1 MKRIWSLVILLLL
14 FSMVLTACKDKVAEI
29 EDAEVLLEEAETK
42 IDYSTIDDLVL
53 EPGTRIAV
61 VLKGSKSG
69 YWTAVT
75 AGIQKAVDDFNE
87 VLEYEGD
94 DKIIV
99 TFDGPSSEKDV
110 DSQINIIDAVL
121 AENPTVLCL
130 AAIDM
135 ESCEA
140 QVEAAAENEIPVIFI
155 DSAVENGS
163 AQIICATD
171 NYEAGREAARQM
183 AALIGEEGDVAILAH
198 ILMTET
204 SQSRL
209 SGFQDEMKENY
220 PLIHIVDSSYD
231 EISEEVDL
239 VRIVEDV
246 LEEYPLLDGYWGTND
261 AMTSNILAGVKA
273 AGNETVAIVGFDSGA
288 VLQEAIKDGILAGTI
303 SQNPYGM
310 GYAAI
315 VAGARA
321 ILDKENDSFINT
333 GYIWITADN
342 IEDDDIQKYL
352 YQ

>member
-1 MKRIWSLVILLLL
+1 MLLLL
-14 FSMVLTACKDKVAEI
+14 LLLSMLLAACEKKVVEI
-29 EDAEVLLEEAETK
+29 EDANVLLEEAETK
-42 IDYSTIDDLVL
+42 IDYSTIDDLAL

-87 VLEYEGD
+87 VLGYESD
-94 DKIIV
+94 DKVMV
-99 TFDGPSSEKDV
+99 TFDAPTSEKDV

-121 AENPTVLCL
+121 AENPAVLCL

-135 ESCEA
+135 DSCEA

-155 DSAVENGS
+155 DSAVESGG
-163 AQIICATD
+163 AQIVCATD
-171 NYEAGREAARQM
+171 NYQAGREAARQM
-183 AALIGEEGDVAILAH
+183 AEIIGEEGEVAILAH
-198 ILMTET
+198 IQMTET
-204 SQSRL
+204 SKSRL
-209 SGFQDEMKENY
+209 AGFKDEIGENY
-220 PLIHIVDSSYD
+220 PLIHIVDITYD
-231 EISEEVDL
+231 ENTEEVNL
-239 VRIVEDV
+239 VQLVENV
-246 LEEYPLLDGYWGTND
+246 LEENPLLRGYWGTND
-261 AMTSNILAGVKA
+261 TMTTNVLEGIKKAGKESISV
-273 AGNETVAIVGFDSGA
+273 VGFDSGT
-288 VLQEAIKDGILAGTI
+288 VLLEAIKEGTLQGVV

-321 ILDKENDSFINT
+321 ELNKENDSFIST

-342 IEDDDIQKYL
+342 IEDDDIKKYL